1 MPLAPVTFQRTSRQ
15 QVAAAPVDLH
25 VHTTFS
31 DGLFTPDQVVTEAK
45 RLGLAAVA
53 ITDHDSVDGIERAI
67 ATGRK
72 LKVEVVPGAELSTNV
87 SGVDVHL
94 LAYLINYKSPVVKA
108 FFAEVRKK
116 RLERAEK
123 MVAKLRELGVGVE
136 FKRVI
141 ELAGDGAIGR
151 PHVAQAIV
159 EAGGA
164 ASISEAF
171 SRYIGYDGPAY
182 FPKMKLTPLEVVDF
196 VHQHDGL
203 VVIAHPATYGNDDV
217 VYTAIAAGVDGIEV
231 WHPDHDKTNVAHY
244 QELAQKNGLLVTGGS
259 DCHGGRKAG
268 MVYLGSV
275 EVPYLCLAQ
284 LKRLVARNAK

>member
-1 MPLAPVTFQRTSRQ
+1 MVTETTKRSRRQLVMSAPI
-15 QVAAAPVDLH
+15 DLH

-31 DGLFTPDQVVTEAK
+31 DGLFTPEQVVAEAK

-53 ITDHDSVDGIERAI
+53 ITDHDSVDGVERAV
-67 ATGRK
+67 AAGRK
-72 LKVEVVPGAELSTNV
+72 LKVEVVPGAELSVTV
-87 SGVDVHL
+87 SGIDVHL
-94 LAYLINYKSPVVKA
+94 LAYLFNYRHPVVES

-123 MVAKLRELGVGVE
+123 MVVKLRELGVKVE
-136 FKRVI
+136 FERVR
-141 ELAGDGAIGR
+141 ELAGDGAVGR

-164 ASISEAF
+164 ASIAEAF

-182 FPKMKLTPLEVVDF
+182 FPKMRLTPLQVVDF
-196 VHQHDGL
+196 VHQHDGV
-203 VVIAHPATYGNDDV
+203 VVIAHPAIYGNDDV

-231 WHPDHDKTNVAHY
+231 WHPDHNQANVEHY

-268 MVYLGSV
+268 MVFLGTVSV
-275 EVPYLCLAQ
+275 SYFYLAQ
-284 LKRLVARNAK
+284 LKRRAARISE